1 MLEEVCIAKLIQLPT
16 KNQPP
21 LGVDK
26 SKYCRYHRVAGHN
39 TEECITLKEKIEK
52 LIQKRHIQIFVKDK
66 DPQHDQDREQERSQ
80 KHSQTQETIEA
91 Q

>member
-1 MLEEVCIAKLIQLPT
+1 MWDVHHDCRTPVYRVSHGKH
-16 KNQPP
+16 
-21 LGVDK
+21 